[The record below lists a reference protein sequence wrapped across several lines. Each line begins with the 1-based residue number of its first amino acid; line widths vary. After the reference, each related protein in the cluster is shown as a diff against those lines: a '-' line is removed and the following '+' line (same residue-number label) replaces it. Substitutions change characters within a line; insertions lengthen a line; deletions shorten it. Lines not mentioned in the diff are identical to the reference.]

1 MAHRTRKRLT
11 KTELKKDPVNDA
23 ILNSVTY
30 LQDHLKQFII
40 GAVILVVIVL
50 VVQSVSQSAD
60 RQADDASA
68 QYYLAGQLYDM
79 GMNSF
84 RYGQFEMAIGQLQT
98 ARQIASNNFRAYPGR
113 TAGKRSAILAAK
125 IGIILSLESEVIPAL
140 QSFIASDPG
149 ADIKDSAR
157 LHLAIALENRGGE
170 NDLVIAKELYFEI
183 LENTTERSQLAWES
197 NYGLSRISFRSNNY
211 EASREY
217 LLSALEISRDTT
229 AFMFYQLARLDK
241 VTDTRY

>member
-11 KTELKKDPVNDA
+11 KTELKKDPINDA
-23 ILNSVTY
+23 IVNSVTY
-30 LQDHLKQFII
+30 MQDHLKQFII
-40 GAVILVVIVL
+40 GAAVLVLIVL
-50 VVQSVSQSAD
+50 VVQSVSQNAN
-60 RQADDASA
+60 RQADEAFA

-113 TAGKRSAILAAK
+113 ISGKRSAVLAAK
-125 IGIILSLESEVIPAL
+125 IGIMLSMESEVIPAL

-149 ADIKDSAR
+149 ADIENSAR

-170 NDLVIAKELYFEI
+170 NDLINAQELFSEI
-183 LENTTERSQLAWES
+183 LENTDEHSQLAWES
-197 NYGLSRISFRSNNY
+197 YYGLSRIFYRVNDY
-211 EASREY
+211 ETSMEY
-217 LLSALEISRDTT
+217 LQSALEISRDTT
-229 AFMFYQLARLDK
+229 DFMYYQLARLDMLAN
-241 VTDTRY
+241 

>member
-11 KTELKKDPVNDA
+11 KTELKKDPINDG
-23 ILNSVTY
+23 IMNSITY

-40 GAVILVVIVL
+40 GAAILVVIVL
-50 VVQSVSQSAD
+50 VVQSVSQNAG

-84 RYGQFEMAIGQLQT
+84 RYGQYEMAIGQLQT
-98 ARQIASNNFRAYPGR
+98 ARQIASNNFRAFPGR
-113 TAGKRSAILAAK
+113 ISGKRSAILAAK
-125 IGIILSLESEVIPAL
+125 IGIMLSMESEVIPSL

-149 ADIKDSAR
+149 DDIENSAR

-170 NDLVIAKELYFEI
+170 NDLIIAQELYLEI
-183 LENTTERSQLAWES
+183 LNFSPANSQIAWES
-197 NYGLSRISFRSNNY
+197 NYGLSRISFRSNDY
-211 EASREY
+211 ETSREY
-217 LLSALEISRDTT
+217 LHSALEISRDTT
-229 AFMFYQLARLDK
+229 EFMYYQLARLDM
-241 VTDTRY
+241 VPQ

>member
-11 KTELKKDPVNDA
+11 KTELKKDPINDA
-23 ILNSVTY
+23 IVNSVTY
-30 LQDHLKQFII
+30 MQDHLKQFII
-40 GAVILVVIVL
+40 GAAVLVLIVL
-50 VVQSVSQSAD
+50 VVQSVSQNAG
-60 RQADDASA
+60 RQSDDASA

-113 TAGKRSAILAAK
+113 ISGKRSAVLAAK
-125 IGIILSLESEVIPAL
+125 IGIMLSMESEVIPAL

-149 ADIKDSAR
+149 ADIENSAR

-170 NDLVIAKELYFEI
+170 NDLINAQELFSEI
-183 LENTTERSQLAWES
+183 LENTDEHSQLAWES
-197 NYGLSRISFRSNNY
+197 YYGLSRIFYRVNDY
-211 EASREY
+211 ETSMEY
-217 LLSALEISRDTT
+217 LQSALEISRDTT
-229 AFMFYQLARLDK
+229 DFMYYQLARLDMLAN
-241 VTDTRY
+241 

>member
-11 KTELKKDPVNDA
+11 KTELKKDPINDA
-23 ILNSVTY
+23 IVNSVTY

-40 GAVILVVIVL
+40 GAVILVVLVL
-50 VVQSVSQSAD
+50 VVQSVSQNAD
-60 RQADDASA
+60 RQADDAFA

-113 TAGKRSAILAAK
+113 ISGKRSAVLAAK
-125 IGIILSLESEVIPAL
+125 IGIMLSMESEVIPAL

-149 ADIKDSAR
+149 VDIEYAAR

-170 NDLVIAKELYFEI
+170 NDLIIAQELFSEI
-183 LENTTERSQLAWES
+183 LENTPECSQLAWES
-197 NYGLSRISFRSNNY
+197 NYGLSRIFFRSNDY
-211 EASREY
+211 ETSRQY

-229 AFMFYQLARLDK
+229 DFMYYQLARLDM
-241 VTDTRY
+241 VPRH

>member
-11 KTELKKDPVNDA
+11 KTELKKDPINDA
-23 ILNSVTY
+23 IMNSVTY

-40 GAVILVVIVL
+40 GAAVL
-50 VVQSVSQSAD
+50 VVLVLIFQSVTQNAD
-60 RQADDASA
+60 RQANDASA

-98 ARQIASNNFRAYPGR
+98 ARQIASNNFRTYPGR
-113 TAGKRSAILAAK
+113 ISGKRSAILAAK
-125 IGIILSLESEVIPAL
+125 IGIMLSMESEVIPTL

-149 ADIKDSAR
+149 ADIENSAR

-170 NDLVIAKELYFEI
+170 NDLVNAQNLYSEI
-183 LENTTERSQLAWES
+183 LDNTDERSQLAWES
-197 NYGLSRISFRSNNY
+197 YYGLSRILFRSNDY
-211 EASREY
+211 ETSRQY
-217 LLSALEISRDTT
+217 LQSALEISRDTT
-229 AFMFYQLARLDK
+229 DFMYYQIARLDM
-241 VTDTRY
+241 VTDNRD